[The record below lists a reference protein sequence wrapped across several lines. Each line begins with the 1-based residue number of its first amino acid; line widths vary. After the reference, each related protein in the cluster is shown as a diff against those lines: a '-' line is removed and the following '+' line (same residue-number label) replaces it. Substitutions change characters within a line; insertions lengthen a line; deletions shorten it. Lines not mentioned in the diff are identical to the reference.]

1 MMPTGEGYD
10 RMDTSVG
17 ERLGASQSLGTL
29 RSILEWLCFSLK
41 EELDHLVTN
50 DTFSTKKIKGGG
62 ASVASPPV
70 DCASL
75 TSCRESLRRRKVL
88 KTPAQRL
95 NGRKRLAGFHKGLQ
109 ISQLKHFWFFL
120 FCFFLI
126 GNDSDFTSFAN

>member
-62 ASVASPPV
+62 
-70 DCASL
+70 
-75 TSCRESLRRRKVL
+75 
-88 KTPAQRL
+88 
-95 NGRKRLAGFHKGLQ
+95 GL
-109 ISQLKHFWFFL
+109 L
-120 FCFFLI
+120 
-126 GNDSDFTSFAN
+126 